1 LERANGSPDANAS
14 TRSIGFGCAS
24 SARAAPAA
32 RLQFLAETIHRARP
46 VLYPTSDSGDV
57 PTSDRSTPT
66 QRPRPLASCRA
77 VLLHAGS
84 PRRGLML
91 ISHHMAMPWPG
102 GRPAPPPSSLA
113 FGSQFYYAIRAQIQP
128 IGTYSTCVRP
138 HVRTSSTLHYS
149 AIGRTKR
156 YSILYFNYFDERVH
170 ECIYFIFG
178 CCVSVAV

>member
-1 LERANGSPDANAS
+1 MERANGAPDANAS

-66 QRPRPLASCRA
+66 QRPRPLASCRLSRGA
-77 VLLHAGS
+77 AGCWLAQKGAHA
-84 PRRGLML
+84 
-91 ISHHMAMPWPG
+91 HHMAMPWPG

-138 HVRTSSTLHYS
+138 HVRTSSTLPLFCHRAYQTM
-149 AIGRTKR
+149 I
-156 YSILYFNYFDERVH
+156 
-170 ECIYFIFG
+170 
-178 CCVSVAV
+178 